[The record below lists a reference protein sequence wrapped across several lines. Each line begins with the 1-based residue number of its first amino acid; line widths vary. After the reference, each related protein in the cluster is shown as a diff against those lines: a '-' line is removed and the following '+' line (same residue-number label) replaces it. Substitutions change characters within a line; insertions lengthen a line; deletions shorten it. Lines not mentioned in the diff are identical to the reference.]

1 MPAQAAFSAVV
12 LGCSYLSPVHGTDTC
27 PRDRILVAEPTDC
40 PLRVDFKEPLTEE
53 QREWLLRTPLTLRR
67 ISFCPEDAAS
77 STLLHRCGCG
87 VRTASLRQ
95 RRGFALQVFARPDG
109 SGGDLQHGQESSKG

>member
-1 MPAQAAFSAVV
+1 MPFSSRLALGRPFRRSV
-12 LGCSYLSPVHGTDTC
+12 LPTTDVDVTKSATAC
-27 PRDRILVAEPTDC
+27 LCDSRPPECRTDC

-77 STLLHRCGCG
+77 STLLHRRVHG
-87 VRTASLRQ
+87 VGRQGKGSGLGFRTA
-95 RRGFALQVFARPDG
+95 RPQFDFEG
-109 SGGDLQHGQESSKG
+109 LA